1 MSKEINCNMKNFE
14 EKDIINLIYQAQS
27 EKLDKILKNADEK
40 LKGQLEK
47 IDLEKIIKSSNYEI
61 ELKKVFNKLEDN
73 YNMKFTEYNKEFY
86 KQGFIDG
93 VNLILN
99 CLKI

>member
-14 EKDIINLIYQAQS
+14 EKDIINVIYQAQS

-73 YNMKFTEYNKEFY
+73 YNMKFTQYNKEFY

>member
-14 EKDIINLIYQAQS
+14 EKDIINVIYQAQS

>member
-14 EKDIINLIYQAQS
+14 EKDIINVIYQAQA
-27 EKLDKILKNADEK
+27 EKLDKILKKADEK

-47 IDLEKIIKSSNYEI
+47 IDLEKIINSSNYEI
-61 ELKKVFNKLEDN
+61 ELKEVFNKLEDN
-73 YNMKFTEYNKEFY
+73 YNMKFTEYNREFY

-93 VNLILN
+93 ANLILN

>member
-14 EKDIINLIYQAQS
+14 EKDIINVIYQAQS

-73 YNMKFTEYNKEFY
+73 YNMKFTQYNKEFY
-86 KQGFIDG
+86 KEGFIDG